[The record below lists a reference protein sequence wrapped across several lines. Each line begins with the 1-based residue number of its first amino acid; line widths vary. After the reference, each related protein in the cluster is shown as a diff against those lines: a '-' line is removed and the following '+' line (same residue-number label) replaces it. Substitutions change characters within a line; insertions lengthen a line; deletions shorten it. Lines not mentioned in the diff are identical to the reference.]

1 MKTASLR
8 TCLFSAL
15 LSALLAAC
23 TPSLDWREVRPA
35 GAGAQLLFPCKP
47 ELNERPATAA
57 APAAMGLAHCEAA
70 GLSFSLA
77 WAELADPTLVTPA
90 LARMREALAGKLA
103 ASPGAATSSAPVPVQ
118 VRGMT
123 PNPQALTQALAGGA
137 QQGHVA
143 VFSRGRKV
151 YQALMLGAQRN
162 EAAWESFAGSIRLD
176 ETP

>member
-1 MKTASLR
+1 MNFSLR
-8 TCLFSAL
+8 LSL
-15 LSALLAAC
+15 LLLPLLAAC

-70 GLSFSLA
+70 GLSFSLS

-90 LARMREALAGKLA
+90 LSQMREALVGKLVA
-103 ASPGAATSSAPVPVQ
+103 DPGAAASAVPVQ
-118 VRGMT
+118 VSGMT
-123 PNPQALTQALAGGA
+123 PNPQALTQVLVGGA

-143 VFSRGRKV
+143 VFTRGRKV
-151 YQALMLGAQRN
+151 YQVLMVGAQRN